1 MFVASYIILAHATGY
16 SPFYCRFQIRPLPL
30 QSDDGILNPLIV
42 ITVNE
47 RITMSKFRLPAFVV
61 AVMWVA
67 LSASSSLAQITF
79 DKPKAEPPLPNPYT
93 MSVKREQILD
103 AARDL
108 LKSCA
113 IALDENLSRPAE
125 GKLVTKPI
133 VFSRGITVRNDL
145 EYLATLPAGDVRN
158 WSQARYS
165 LEIIAVPVDQKRS
178 QLQINAIIQG
188 RLADPNGSL
197 KWVDGK
203 SNGRLE
209 DEVIR
214 GMAGKTLGVD
224 LTIKGKTQRRLLNC
238 EY

>member
-1 MFVASYIILAHATGY
+1 M
-16 SPFYCRFQIRPLPL
+16 
-30 QSDDGILNPLIV
+30 NPLIV
-42 ITVNE
+42 ILVPE
-47 RITMSKFRLPAFVV
+47 RKTMSKLYLPAFAV
-61 AVMWVA
+61 AVLWVA
-67 LSASSSLAQITF
+67 LSASPAFAQFTF

-103 AARDL
+103 AARDV

-113 IALDENLSRPAE
+113 IVLDEELSRPTE
-125 GKLVTKPI
+125 GKFVTKPI
-133 VFSRGITVRNDL
+133 VFSRGVTVKNDL
-145 EYLATLPAGDVRN
+145 EYLATFPASDIRN
-158 WSQARYS
+158 WSQGRYV
-165 LEIIAVPVDQKRS
+165 LEIITVPVDQKRS
-178 QLQINAIIQG
+178 QLQINVTIQG

-209 DEVIR
+209 DEVLR

>member
-1 MFVASYIILAHATGY
+1 MQGDNAQS
-16 SPFYCRFQIRPLPL
+16 FYRRIQIRPLPL
-30 QSDDGILNPLIV
+30 QSDGGILNPLIV
-42 ITVNE
+42 IPVPE
-47 RITMSKFRLPAFVV
+47 RKTMSKLYLPAFAV
-61 AVMWVA
+61 ALLWVA
-67 LSASSSLAQITF
+67 LSASPAYGQFTF

-93 MSVKREQILD
+93 MSVKREQILE
-103 AARDL
+103 AARDV

-113 IALDENLSRPAE
+113 IVLDEELSRPAE
-125 GKLVTKPI
+125 GKIVTKPI
-133 VFSRGITVRNDL
+133 VFSRGITVKNDL
-145 EYLATLPAGDVRN
+145 EYLATFPAGDLRS
-158 WSQARYS
+158 WSQGRYV

-178 QLQINAIIQG
+178 QLQINATIQG
-188 RLADPNGSL
+188 RLADPNGSV